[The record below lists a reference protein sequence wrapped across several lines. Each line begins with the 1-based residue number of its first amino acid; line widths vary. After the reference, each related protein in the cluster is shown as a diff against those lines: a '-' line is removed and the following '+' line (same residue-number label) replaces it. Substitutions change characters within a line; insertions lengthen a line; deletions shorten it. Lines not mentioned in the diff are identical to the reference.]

1 MEPLHVIQA
10 MSAPAIFFS
19 GGGLLL
25 LSLNA
30 RLIAIFNRVRH
41 LHEHEETEPIRG
53 LVEALH
59 RRARL
64 IRNAFAATLV
74 GALCALASSFQLAL
88 GSTWTVFNRGA
99 VVTMGLGLLALG
111 VGAGFFLAE
120 VALAVPSLEMSRH
133 R

>member
-1 MEPLHVIQA
+1 MDPLHVIQA
-10 MSAPAIFFS
+10 MSTPAIFFS

-41 LHEHEETEPIRG
+41 LHEHEETAQIRG

-74 GALCALASSFQLAL
+74 GVICALASSFQLAL
-88 GSTWTVFNRGA
+88 GSVWPVFSRGG
-99 VVTMGLGLLALG
+99 VVILGLGLLALG

-120 VALAVPSLEMSRH
+120 VNAAVPSLEMSRH